1 MNVKNLFLVLSILI
15 FQLPFMMK
23 ADNVFLND
31 FKTTHGLI
39 PFDYFSNGD
48 FEPAILEGIDEQN
61 REIASIV
68 RQRSTPTFEN
78 TIVALER
85 SGKTLNRTL
94 YVFYAMLSS
103 NADDELMEISQK
115 MSPVLSEHS
124 ANITLNQPLWEKVK
138 YVYDNRA
145 KLQLSREDEMLLAE
159 TYDSFVNS
167 GANLQGDDREKY
179 RQLTSELDSL
189 TLAFGQNALKAMNSQ
204 ELWLTENDLDGLPQT
219 LIDAAKLAAEEKGR
233 ADAYLFTVQA
243 PSYRPFLQYSARR
256 DLREKIYRM
265 YNTLCTDGEY
275 SNIENIKQIALKRMQ
290 LANLMGY
297 KTYADYKLRRTMAG
311 STDAVYTLLGQLR
324 EAYTPVMNEELKSLT
339 QFASEIEGKEIKLQP
354 WDYSYYSNKQKDSL
368 YNFNDEMLRPY
379 FELNNVIK
387 GVFGLATRL
396 YGLHFNQNYDAQV
409 LTPDVKVYDVTD
421 EQGNYMGAL
430 YADFFPR
437 SSVTSYT

>member
-1 MNVKNLFLVLSILI
+1 
-15 FQLPFMMK
+15 MMK

-243 PSYRPFLQYSARR
+243 PSYRPFLQSSARR
-256 DLREKIYRM
+256 
-265 YNTLCTDGEY
+265 N
-275 SNIENIKQIALKRMQ
+275 
-290 LANLMGY
+290 
-297 KTYADYKLRRTMAG
+297 
-311 STDAVYTLLGQLR
+311 
-324 EAYTPVMNEELKSLT
+324 
-339 QFASEIEGKEIKLQP
+339 
-354 WDYSYYSNKQKDSL
+354 
-368 YNFNDEMLRPY
+368 
-379 FELNNVIK
+379 
-387 GVFGLATRL
+387 
-396 YGLHFNQNYDAQV
+396 
-409 LTPDVKVYDVTD
+409 
-421 EQGNYMGAL
+421 
-430 YADFFPR
+430 
-437 SSVTSYT
+437 